1 MALLLFAIGFESGG
15 MKEGSAARPRRSNRA
30 APPEA
35 GGWMRED
42 RPMHVIVKGH
52 HIHVSD
58 TLKETA
64 VHKLEKLT
72 RFFDRIQKLEI
83 EFAHEKSL
91 RGPAKHRVDVLL
103 TTPLGPLRA
112 HANAT
117 DPEAAVDGVVDKL
130 ERQVK
135 RMKERV
141 AHHDKG
147 GLRARA
153 ISPRLNPA

>member
-1 MALLLFAIGFESGG
+1 
-15 MKEGSAARPRRSNRA
+15 
-30 APPEA
+30 
-35 GGWMRED
+35 
-42 RPMHVIVKGH
+42 MHVIVKGH

-135 RMKERV
+135 RMKEKV

-153 ISPRLNPA
+153 ISPRLSPAPAIPVERIAVNGTKPAAVSGRETNPPLDRAGAAERAPEPGP